1 MFIYLII
8 VNPLREYEPTSNNNT
23 SYLFT
28 DARCCCVGLRWTI
41 ERVNNNNANPRA
53 GRVLF
58 KHLTWM
64 RRVPYSEQQVW
75 GSMLRATK
83 RNNSTGCMYIL
94 QSSHSDDILIG
105 LARAQHFH
113 IVYVH
118 HNPSTINPFLTILF
132 VLLINVS
139 VWRLFWLKL
148 SLHRQLD

>member
-1 MFIYLII
+1 M
-8 VNPLREYEPTSNNNT
+8 NPLREYEPTSNNNT

-28 DARCCCVGLRWTI
+28 DARCCCIGLRWTI
-41 ERVNNNNANPRA
+41 ERVNNNNATSRA

-75 GSMLRATK
+75 GGVLRATK
-83 RNNSTGCMYIL
+83 RNNSTGCTYIL
-94 QSSHSDDILIG
+94 QSSRSDQILIG

-118 HNPSTINPFLTILF
+118 HNNTSVPHYFIFSFDKRLRLTF
-132 VLLINVS
+132 VLT
-139 VWRLFWLKL
+139 
-148 SLHRQLD
+148 